1 MLRLLLLALVLA
13 NGVYFAWTSGL
24 LRAYGFAPAQ
34 QNEPQRVAQQIKPE
48 ALQVLSAS
56 EFKGVE
62 AQVQADAAPKECL
75 QAGPFD
81 EPQTAALRQALEN
94 ALPAGAWQLD
104 VVAQPAHWIVYMGK
118 YATAEAL
125 VKKRAELANMNL
137 KIEALANP
145 ALEIG
150 ISLGG
155 FDTEAAAKA
164 ELARLT
170 QRGIRTARVV
180 QEREAGN
187 VSQLKLPALTD
198 ALKSRFDSIR
208 PTLAGKPLKKCGA

>member
-1 MLRLLLLALVLA
+1 MLRLLLLVLVLA

-24 LRAYGFAPAQ
+24 LRAYGFAPAP

-48 ALQVLSAS
+48 ALRVLSAS
-56 EFKGVE
+56 ELKGVE
-62 AQVQADAAPKECL
+62 AQAQVDAAPKECL

-81 EPQTAALRQALEN
+81 EPQTLTLRQALEN
-94 ALPAGAWQLD
+94 ALPSGGWQLD
-104 VVAQPAHWIVYMGK
+104 AVVLPARWIVYMGK
-118 YATAEAL
+118 YPSAEAL
-125 VKKRAELANMNL
+125 VKKRAELANMDL
-137 KIEALANP
+137 KIEALTNP

-155 FDTEAAAKA
+155 FDSPVAAKA

-180 QEREAGN
+180 QEREEGH
-187 VSQLKLPALTD
+187 VSQLKLPGLTD
-198 ALKSRFDSIR
+198 AMKSRLDSIR
-208 PTLAGKPLKKCGA
+208 PALAGKALKKCGE

>member
-13 NGVYFAWTSGL
+13 NGVYFAWTSGQ

-34 QNEPQRVAQQIKPE
+34 QDEPQRVAQQIRPE
-48 ALQVLSAS
+48 ALHVLSAT

-94 ALPAGAWQLD
+94 ALPAGSWQLD
-104 VVAQPAHWIVYMGK
+104 AVVQPARWIVYMGK
-118 YATAEAL
+118 YPTAEAL

-137 KIEALANP
+137 KIEALTNP

-155 FDTEAAAKA
+155 FETQAAANA
-164 ELARLT
+164 ELARLN

-180 QEREAGN
+180 QEREAGR
-187 VSQLKLPALTD
+187 VAQLKLPAVSD
-198 ALKSRFDSIR
+198 ALKSRVDSIR
-208 PTLAGKPLKKCGA
+208 PALAGKTLKKCGG

>member
-1 MLRLLLLALVLA
+1 MLRLLLLTLVLA

-34 QNEPQRVAQQIKPE
+34 QSEPQRMAQQIRPE
-48 ALQVLSAS
+48 ALRVLSAG
-56 EFKGVE
+56 EVKGVE
-62 AQVQADAAPKECL
+62 AQVQTDLAPKECL

-81 EPQTAALRQALEN
+81 EVAAGALRAALE
-94 ALPAGAWQLD
+94 AGWPPGSWQLD
-104 VVAQPAHWIVYMGK
+104 AVSQPARWIVYMGK
-118 YATAEAL
+118 YPNAEAL

-137 KIEALANP
+137 KLEALTNP

-155 FDTEAAAKA
+155 FDTQIAANA
-164 ELARLT
+164 ELVRLN

-180 QEREAGN
+180 LEHEAAQ
-187 VSQLKLPALTD
+187 VSQLKLPAVTEP
-198 ALKSRFDSIR
+198 LKARLESLR
-208 PTLAGKPLKKCGA
+208 PAMAGKAFRKCN

>member
-48 ALQVLSAS
+48 ALHVLSAV
-56 EFKGVE
+56 ELKGVE
-62 AQVQADAAPKECL
+62 AQMQADAAPKECL

-81 EPQTAALRQALEN
+81 EPQAATLRQALEN
-94 ALPAGAWQLD
+94 VLPAGAWQLD
-104 VVAQPAHWIVYMGK
+104 AISQPARWIVYMGK
-118 YATAEAL
+118 YPNAEAL

-137 KIEALANP
+137 KIEALTNP

-155 FDTEAAAKA
+155 FDTQVAANA
-164 ELARLT
+164 ELMRLN

-180 QEREAGN
+180 LEHEATQ
-187 VSQLKLPALTD
+187 VSQLKLAAVTEPLKARLESLRPAM
-198 ALKSRFDSIR
+198 
-208 PTLAGKPLKKCGA
+208 AGKAFKKCN

>member
-1 MLRLLLLALVLA
+1 MLRLLLLTLVLA

-34 QNEPQRVAQQIKPE
+34 QSEPQRMAQQIRPE
-48 ALQVLSAS
+48 ALRVLSAG
-56 EFKGVE
+56 EVKGVE
-62 AQVQADAAPKECL
+62 AQVQTDLAPKECL

-81 EPQTAALRQALEN
+81 EVAAGALRAALE
-94 ALPAGAWQLD
+94 AGWPPGSWQLD
-104 VVAQPAHWIVYMGK
+104 AVSQPARWIVYMGK
-118 YATAEAL
+118 YPNAEAL

-137 KIEALANP
+137 KLEALTNP

-155 FDTEAAAKA
+155 FDTQIAANA
-164 ELARLT
+164 ELVRLN

-180 QEREAGN
+180 LEHEAAQ
-187 VSQLKLPALTD
+187 VSQLKLPAVTEP
-198 ALKSRFDSIR
+198 LKTRLESLR
-208 PTLAGKPLKKCGA
+208 PAMAGKAFRKCN

>member
-34 QNEPQRVAQQIKPE
+34 QSEPQRMAQQIRPE
-48 ALQVLSAS
+48 ALQVLSAG
-56 EFKGVE
+56 EIKGLE
-62 AQVQADAAPKECL
+62 AQLKTDLAPKECL

-81 EPQTAALRQALEN
+81 EAAVGALRVALE
-94 ALPAGAWQLD
+94 AVLPAGAWQLD
-104 VVAQPAHWIVYMGK
+104 AISQPARWIVYMGK

-137 KIEALANP
+137 KIEALTNP

-155 FDTEAAAKA
+155 FDTEAGAKA

-180 QEREAGN
+180 LEHEAAQ
-187 VSQLKLPALTD
+187 VSQLKLPAVTEAMKARLEGVRS
-198 ALKSRFDSIR
+198 AM
-208 PTLAGKPLKKCGA
+208 AGKVFKKCN

>member
-1 MLRLLLLALVLA
+1 MLRLLLLTLVLA

-34 QNEPQRVAQQIKPE
+34 QSEPQRMAQQIRPE
-48 ALQVLSAS
+48 ALRVLSAG
-56 EFKGVE
+56 EVKGVE
-62 AQVQADAAPKECL
+62 AQVQTDLAPKECF

-81 EPQTAALRQALEN
+81 EVAAGALRAALE
-94 ALPAGAWQLD
+94 AGWPPGSWQLD
-104 VVAQPAHWIVYMGK
+104 AVSQPARWIVYMGK
-118 YATAEAL
+118 YPNAEAL

-137 KIEALANP
+137 KLEALTNP

-155 FDTEAAAKA
+155 FDTQIAANA
-164 ELARLT
+164 ELVRLN

-180 QEREAGN
+180 LEHEAAQ
-187 VSQLKLPALTD
+187 VSQLKLPAVTEP
-198 ALKSRFDSIR
+198 LKARLESLR
-208 PTLAGKPLKKCGA
+208 PAMAGKAFRKCN